1 MTAPLGGTMLNTP
14 DKRLALQAYEQIL
27 DLILNGSA
35 KPGEL
40 VNERRLADALNMSRT
55 PVRDALLMLEGEGLL
70 LRQGSRGLQVKQMRI
85 EDFMDALQVR
95 LLLEPPVARMAT
107 GKVPPERIRQLRDQ
121 ITQVSEAK
129 REGPAD
135 RGLVRDIDEGIHGMI
150 TDAIE
155 NRQLSSIILTMRRQ
169 TQMFDLRSMPERF
182 ADSCKEHLAILDALE
197 SGDGDRAAEAMTS
210 HLVQVRNSI
219 INRLSR
225 I

>member
-1 MTAPLGGTMLNTP
+1 MLNIP

-27 DLILNGSA
+27 NLILNGTA

-40 VNERRLADALNMSRT
+40 LNERRLADALNMSRT

-70 LRQGSRGLQVKQMRI
+70 LRQGSRGLQVKQMRV

-95 LLLEPPVARMAT
+95 LLLEPAVARMAT
-107 GKVPPERIRQLRDQ
+107 GKVPPEKIRQLREQ
-121 ITQVSEAK
+121 IAEVSRVE
-129 REGPAD
+129 RNGPAD
-135 RGLVRDIDEGIHGMI
+135 RGLVRDIDEGLHSMI
-150 TDAIE
+150 SDSIE

-169 TQMFDLRSMPERF
+169 TQMFDLRSMPERL
-182 ADSCKEHLAILDALE
+182 ADTCKEHLAILDALE
-197 SGDGDRAAEAMTS
+197 SGDGDYAAKAMTA
-210 HLVQVRNSI
+210 HLDQVRNSI

>member
-1 MTAPLGGTMLNTP
+1 MLNTP

-27 DLILNGSA
+27 DLILNGGA
-35 KPGEL
+35 QPGEL
-40 VNERRLADALNMSRT
+40 VNERRLADALKMSRT

-107 GKVPPERIRQLRDQ
+107 GKVPPERIRQLRDL
-121 ITQVSEAK
+121 IAEVSEAE
-129 REGPAD
+129 RTGPAD
-135 RGLVRDIDEGIHGMI
+135 RGLVRDIDKGVHSTI

-182 ADSCKEHLAILDALE
+182 ADTCKEHLAILDALE
-197 SGDGDRAAEAMTS
+197 SGDGNRAAEAMTS